1 MGTEYNA
8 DFHTLLAKATK
19 NEVFVIVMESI
30 MAVHLDLLSRTGA
43 DLETSRE
50 VVRGHGRLVAA
61 IEAGDRDLAY
71 SLLNDHVVE
80 VKERLNAISENRD
93 R

>member
-1 MGTEYNA
+1 MSTEYNA

-19 NEVFVIVMESI
+19 NDVFVIVMESI

-50 VVRGHGRLVAA
+50 VVRGHSQLVEA
-61 IEAGDRDLAY
+61 IEAGDRERAY
-71 SLLNDHVVE
+71 GLLEGHVVE
-80 VKERLNAISENRD
+80 VKERLKAISDHQD